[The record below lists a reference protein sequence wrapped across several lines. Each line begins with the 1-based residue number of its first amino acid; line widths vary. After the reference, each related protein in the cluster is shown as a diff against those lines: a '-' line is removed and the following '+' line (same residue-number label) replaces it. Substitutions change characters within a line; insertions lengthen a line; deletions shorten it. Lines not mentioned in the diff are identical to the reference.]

1 MKSITRTELQSR
13 LGTIVLLEALPSNYF
28 EAEHLPGAQNM
39 PLDEIDTLA
48 SLLVPDKGAAVVTYC
63 AGPSCPNSK
72 IAAERLETLGYT
84 DVYAYEGG
92 KEDWL
97 AGGLPFEEGLSDTAA

>member
-1 MKSITRTELQSR
+1 MKTIARTELLAR
-13 LGTIVLLEALPSNYF
+13 LGKIVLVEALPSDYF
-28 EAEHLPGAQNM
+28 KAEHLPSARNM
-39 PLDEIDTLA
+39 PLDEIDALA
-48 SLLVPDKGAAVVTYC
+48 SLLVPDKRAAVVTYC

-97 AGGLPFEEGLSDTAA
+97 AAGLPFEQGLSDTAA